1 MFSVSLRLNS
11 TEEERT
17 VLQASKQQQNLCS
30 SFYNVLE
37 GNTIEFRLK
46 SYLYEKK
53 HFFRSQSTFSIY
65 ILGHLIFIS
74 LFF

>member
-53 HFFRSQSTFSIY
+53 NIFSVLNQHFRYTFWDI
-65 ILGHLIFIS
+65 
-74 LFF
+74 